1 MMTPQITSRKKNS
14 PAVGTVLEK
23 MGWSITE
30 TNAGQKTRGSYP
42 RVIGFVAAAHANLP
56 VATTHLSITALVRL
70 EYVPAFML
78 IR

>member
-1 MMTPQITSRKKNS
+1 
-14 PAVGTVLEK
+14 

-56 VATTHLSITALVRL
+56 VATTHLSITALVKL
-70 EYVPAFML
+70 E
-78 IR
+78 